1 MPVAAGLYY
10 FANEADN
17 FYHPPVILI
26 HGAGGDHLFWPP
38 QIRRMHNQRILAV
51 DLPGHGKSEGVGYHT
66 IDDYTGEVMGFI
78 KALKLNAV
86 VLAGHS
92 MGSAIALKAAIR
104 FPKKVLGLC
113 LLGSGARL
121 RVAPS
126 ILQSASDPS
135 TFEAAVRQIIDGS
148 FFPQTDAR
156 LKELS
161 TQRLEETRPSVL
173 YGDLLACNAFNITDQ
188 LSHVSAPAYILC
200 GALDKM
206 VPLKVSEFLRDHIR
220 GAQMDITPN
229 TGHMFLLEQP
239 DQTADKLSGFLNTIP
254 FQPGY

>member
-10 FANEADN
+10 FAHESDN
-17 FYHPPVILI
+17 FSRPPVILI
-26 HGAGGDHLFWPP
+26 HGAGGNHLFWPP
-38 QIRRMHNQRILAV
+38 QIRRIDNQRILAV
-51 DLPGHGKSEGVGYHT
+51 DLPGHGKSEGVGHHT
-66 IDDYTGEVMGFI
+66 IDDYTVEVMEFI
-78 KALKLNAV
+78 KALKLNGV
-86 VLAGHS
+86 VLVGHS

-135 TFEAAVRQIIDGS
+135 TFEAAVRQVIDSS
-148 FFPQTDAR
+148 FFPQTDGH

-161 TQRLEETRPSVL
+161 AQRLEETRPSVL
-173 YGDLLACNAFNITDQ
+173 YGDLLACNAFNVTDQ
-188 LSHVSAPAYILC
+188 LSQVSAPAFILC

-206 VPLKVSEFLRDHIR
+206 VPWNVSEFLRDHIP

-239 DQTADKLSGFLNTIP
+239 NQTADKLSGFLNTIP
-254 FQPGY
+254 FQPGL

>member
-10 FANEADN
+10 FAHEADD
-17 FYHPPVILI
+17 FFRPPVILI

-38 QIRRMHNQRILAV
+38 HIRRMHNQRILAI
-51 DLPGHGKSEGVGYHT
+51 DLPGHGKSEGVGHHT
-66 IDDYTGEVMGFI
+66 IDDYTGEVMEFI
-78 KALKLNAV
+78 KALKLNGV
-86 VLAGHS
+86 ILAGHS
-92 MGSAIALKAAIR
+92 MGSAIALKTAIR

-126 ILQSASDPS
+126 ILQSASHPS

-148 FFPQTDAR
+148 FIPQTNGR
-156 LKELS
+156 LKQLS

-173 YGDLLACNAFNITDQ
+173 YGDLMACNSFDVTGQ
-188 LSHVSAPAYILC
+188 LSQVTAPAFILC

-206 VPLKVSEFLRDHIR
+206 VPLKVSEFLRDHIP

-239 DQTADKLSGFLNTIP
+239 NQTADKLIGFLNTIP
-254 FQPGY
+254 FQPGL

>member
-10 FANEADN
+10 FAHEADN
-17 FYHPPVILI
+17 LFRPPVILI

-51 DLPGHGKSEGVGYHT
+51 DLPGHGKSEGVGHHT
-66 IDDYTGEVMGFI
+66 IDDYTGEVMEFI

-92 MGSAIALKAAIR
+92 MGSAVALKAAIR

-121 RVAPS
+121 RVASS

-135 TFEAAVRQIIDGS
+135 TFAAAVRQVIDGS
-148 FFPQTDAR
+148 FFPQTGGR

-173 YGDLLACNAFNITDQ
+173 YGDLLACNAFNVTDQ
-188 LSHVSAPAYILC
+188 LSQVSAPAFILC

-206 VPLKVSEFLRDHIR
+206 VPLKISEFLRDHIP
-220 GAQMDITPN
+220 GAQMDIMPN
-229 TGHMFLLEQP
+229 AGHMFLLEQP
-239 DQTADKLSGFLNTIP
+239 NQTADKLSGFLDTIP
-254 FQPGY
+254 FQPGL

>member
-1 MPVAAGLYY
+1 
-10 FANEADN
+10 
-17 FYHPPVILI
+17 VILI

-38 QIRRMHNQRILAV
+38 RSAGCTISVSWLLTFPATV
-51 DLPGHGKSEGVGYHT
+51 KSEGVGHHT

-78 KALKLNAV
+78 KALKMNAV

-135 TFEAAVRQIIDGS
+135 TFEATVRQIIESS
-148 FFPQTDAR
+148 FFSADG
-156 LKELS
+156 
-161 TQRLEETRPSVL
+161 RPPK
-173 YGDLLACNAFNITDQ
+173 GT
-188 LSHVSAPAYILC
+188 
-200 GALDKM
+200 
-206 VPLKVSEFLRDHIR
+206 VPRSGWKRHDHRSLR
-220 GAQMDITPN
+220 
-229 TGHMFLLEQP
+229 
-239 DQTADKLSGFLNTIP
+239 
-254 FQPGY
+254 